1 MACDSAAGSLSTWLS
16 VAGLGPLSPS
26 PFLSPSAAAA
36 AAAAAAGRTSDQ
48 QYARLMLAE
57 RRDARYDGGL
67 QVGLAGRPNSLYMHD
82 PLGVTPTAAIDAS
95 ASAGNSS
102 YFLTEKN

>member
-1 MACDSAAGSLSTWLS
+1 
-16 VAGLGPLSPS
+16 
-26 PFLSPSAAAA
+26 
-36 AAAAAAGRTSDQ
+36 
-48 QYARLMLAE
+48 MLAE

-67 QVGLAGRPNSLYMHD
+67 QVELAGRPNSLYMHD
-82 PLGVTPTAAIDAS
+82 PHSVTPDAS

>member
-26 PFLSPSAAAA
+26 PFLSPSAA

-82 PLGVTPTAAIDAS
+82 PLSVTPTAAIDAS